1 VWDIHMGLELD
12 GPKDVLLMN
21 NDFDLEST
29 DDLMRFDFQRRKTER
44 TLSSSIQS
52 DLVKFRSFLTV
63 EITSRRVLVFSSTYI
78 SL

>member
-1 VWDIHMGLELD
+1 MGLELD